1 MSRLYYVS
9 FRESAVVT
17 EAVEANSKA
26 EAIRL
31 VKDGL
36 GERVDFA
43 IDEMR
48 FPTNFEA
55 TPGSTDPSPDHTDG
69 SEK

>member
-1 MSRLYYVS
+1 MGKDVYYVS

-17 EAVEANSKA
+17 EAVLARSKA

-31 VKDGL
+31 VKDGE
-36 GERVDFA
+36 GKRVSFE
-43 IDEMR
+43 IDETR

-55 TPGSTDPSPDHTDG
+55 ERESETDAG
-69 SEK
+69 